1 MRENVDQILLQARRM
16 SAAIKFGINQQN
28 FSPSTR
34 QRNRSTV
41 NPSYLET
48 KGRLIVGTYTSP
60 NVTLSPGNSHNF
72 PSKRG
77 SAIKVDFNT
86 P

>member
-1 MRENVDQILLQARRM
+1 MGTSTKFFFTVRRM
-16 SAAIKFGINQQN
+16 SATIKFRINQRN

-34 QRNRSTV
+34 QRNRSAV
-41 NPSYLET
+41 NPPYLET

-72 PSKRG
+72 PSQRR
-77 SAIKVDFNT
+77 SAIKVGFNAL
-86 P
+86 